1 MADSYLEFSEVLPCM
16 TADEEAWLRTQL
28 EIVYVFG
35 EQEYAEGHLPEEL
48 DSAEAAWYGC
58 RAWRDLE
65 DYEPD
70 ESTPVGFAWEFHDD
84 QGPRG
89 WGRHAWFHA
98 EENGDPWRVAH
109 VVQKFLRRFRPD
121 QCWSLT
127 YALTCSKPCAGVRRR
142 GTLRHGRSDP
152 LCGCPRLR
160 GHLSGRIHHVQRPVR
175 CGERDPSTR
184 GAKRCVWTWPVSG
197 FRWKK
202 AIRSSFHPVA
212 ISP

>member
-127 YALTCSKPCAGVRRR
+127 YALTCSKPCAGEFGGGGLFV
-142 GTLRHGRSDP
+142 TA
-152 LCGCPRLR
+152 
-160 GHLSGRIHHVQRPVR
+160 
-175 CGERDPSTR
+175 E
-184 GAKRCVWTWPVSG
+184 
-197 FRWKK
+197 
-202 AIRSSFHPVA
+202 AIRFVDAHDFVA
-212 ISP
+212 TCQGEFITCNVLSDAGNEIRQPEEPNDAYGLGR